1 MKKLLLALTLC
12 ASMSQAFGAAA
23 FIVANGSNPEGGIGL
38 GGLLTT
44 TTTSVY
50 ASPLAGL
57 VVFLDG
63 EPAVNLASDEAQE
76 LIESAEEAMI
86 NGETLSEDEAAI
98 MEMVESHEE

>member
-23 FIVANGSNPEGGIGL
+23 FIVANGTNPEGGIGL

-57 VVFLDG
+57 VVFLEDG
-63 EPAVNLASDEAQE
+63 SSMEIADDSPLAQE
-76 LIESAEEAMI
+76 LLEAAEEREAR
-86 NGETLSEDEAAI
+86 GEELSEDDEAILNYFDAK
-98 MEMVESHEE
+98 